1 MKSFTTNNRARS
13 NLFALTVIT
22 LGAVLLFTP
31 RTGNT
36 QQLQR
41 GISVQM
47 AQTSTATPMP
57 EADNQDAWIVSVTAD
72 GTLYFGLDPVTPSEL
87 SDKMKSRPRNRDQ
100 RLYIKADA
108 RAQFA
113 DVRRVLTA
121 AQEVYF
127 NPAVFLASQAST
139 ASGAVVPPM
148 GLEVQVGP
156 HSNTATIVVQINA
169 GQPSPMLELNDQP
182 VAVTALPDSLRRLLE
197 NQGDTPVLV
206 KTSGPVTFAPVLQV
220 IDICHSVG
228 AKVMLSTPQL

>member
-1 MKSFTTNNRARS
+1 MKSLTIHTRARS

-22 LGAVLLFTP
+22 FGAILLCTP

-36 QQLQR
+36 QQLQK

-47 AQTSTATPMP
+47 AQTSNAAPMP

-72 GTLYFGLDPVTPSEL
+72 GTLYFGLDPVTPTEL

-100 RLYIKADA
+100 KLYIKADA
-108 RAQFA
+108 RAPFA
-113 DVRRVLTA
+113 DVRRVLIA
-121 AQEVYF
+121 AHEVYF
-127 NPAVFLASQAST
+127 NAAVFLASQEPP

-148 GLEVQVGP
+148 GLEVLVGP
-156 HSNTATIVVQINA
+156 HNNRATIVVQINA
-169 GQPSPMLELNDQP
+169 GQPSPTLELNDQP
-182 VAVTALPDSLRRLLE
+182 IAATALPDSLRRLLE
-197 NQGDTPVLV
+197 NQRDTPVLV

-220 IDICHSVG
+220 IDTCRSVG

>member
-47 AQTSTATPMP
+47 AQTSTAAPMP

-127 NPAVFLASQAST
+127 NPAVFLASQASP

-156 HSNTATIVVQINA
+156 HSNKATIVVQINA